1 MERAQVHYE
10 VLIRRQHNSGWTL
23 ELATEERAK
32 ALATAEEMLA
42 DKRAI
47 AVRVTKE
54 TLDQQTREFLTV
66 TILDKGEPERTRARK
81 QRDDTDALC
90 VSPQDLYTGH
100 ARERIGRLLDTW
112 LARNRA
118 TPFEL
123 LHRPDLC
130 EQLETSDMD
139 LRHAVQKLA
148 IPEAQA
154 RGGSVHEHMRAFNRL
169 AQAAIDR
176 VMKDARKG
184 VLPKTDPA
192 GFAALGERL
201 VAAPERQ
208 YLMGAAIAGVIAAA
222 PSWSGKVNLM
232 LDLADAA
239 PQSQPARALALQVLE
254 QPLAEVLGSTMA
266 LNELLGPNLD
276 LGGFLAALTR
286 LSAAE
291 TVELLVGVEPAV
303 AKLMPPLDGA
313 AARLANWLD
322 GPHFETVRR
331 AIARRVLKEL
341 TGPRRLRPKDAA
353 GEIEVL
359 RALAMGLTAAS
370 GRLMS
375 LEDVQNA
382 FVERSR
388 MLVREDFVE
397 AYLNGLERTPMG
409 EVEALLWLAENV
421 TGSANKR
428 QASRWIGGKIGA
440 LRFETDQRQSS
451 ESASAKLAALAKIQ
465 RGVGRAGFAPED
477 AAPLTLRLGEIG
489 GLIEAE
495 NQLTAAVA
503 RAGAP
508 VAHRLTLLLG
518 LAIGETGPLGPAAD
532 RAKGEVIKLM
542 RAPETRAELARAP
555 ESVDRVRS
563 LLKNAGLAA

>member
-10 VLIRRQHNSGWTL
+10 VLIRRQHNSGWAL
-23 ELATEERAK
+23 EQATEDRAK
-32 ALATAEEMLA
+32 ALGLAEEMLA

-54 TLDQQTREFLTV
+54 TLDPHTREFQTV
-66 TILDKGEPERTRARK
+66 TILDKGEPERVRARK
-81 QRDDTDALC
+81 QRDDTEPLC
-90 VSPQDLYTGH
+90 VSPQDLYSAH

-123 LHRPDLC
+123 LHRADLC
-130 EQLETSDMD
+130 EQLEASDMD
-139 LRHAVQKLA
+139 LRHAIQKVA
-148 IPEAQA
+148 IPESQA
-154 RGGSVHEHMRAFNRL
+154 RGGSVHEHMRAFKRL
-169 AQAAIDR
+169 AQSAIDR
-176 VMKDARKG
+176 VLKDDRKG
-184 VLPKTDPA
+184 LLPKTDPA
-192 GFAALGERL
+192 GFGDLAERL
-201 VAAPERQ
+201 AGAAERQ
-208 YLMGAAIAGVIAAA
+208 YLLGAAIAGVLA
-222 PSWSGKVNLM
+222 PAGSWSGKVNLM

-239 PQSQPARALALQVLE
+239 SQAPQARALALQVLE

-266 LNELLGPNLD
+266 LNELLGPHLD

-291 TVELLVGVEPAV
+291 TVELLIGVEPTV
-303 AKLMPPLDGA
+303 ARLMPPLEGA

-322 GPHFETVRR
+322 GPHFESVRR
-331 AIARRVLKEL
+331 AIAKRVLKEL
-341 TGPRRLRPKDAA
+341 TGPRRLRPKDPE
-353 GEIEVL
+353 GEIDIL

-397 AYLNGLERTPMG
+397 AYLGVERTSLA
-409 EVEALLWLAENV
+409 EVEALIWLAENV
-421 TGSANKR
+421 TGASNKR
-428 QASRWIGGKIGA
+428 QASRWIGGKVTT
-440 LRFETDQRQSS
+440 LRFETDQRQAP
-451 ESASAKLAALAKIQ
+451 ESAPVKLAALAKVQ
-465 RGVGRAGFAPED
+465 RGIGRAGFEPED
-477 AAPLTLRLGEIG
+477 AAPLAARLGEIG
-489 GLIEAE
+489 GMIEAE
-495 NQLTAAVA
+495 TQLTGALA

-508 VAHRLTLLLG
+508 VAQRLTLLLG
-518 LAIGETGPLGPAAD
+518 LAIGESAPLGPAAD
-532 RAKGEVIKLM
+532 RAKAEVIKLM
-542 RAPETRAELARAP
+542 RAPETRAELAKTP
-555 ESVDRVRS
+555 ESVERVRS

>member
-10 VLIRRQHNSGWTL
+10 VLIRRQHNSGWAL
-23 ELATEERAK
+23 EQATEDRTK
-32 ALATAEEMLA
+32 AVALAEEMLA

-54 TLDQQTREFLTV
+54 TLEAQTREFLTV
-66 TILDKGEPERTRARK
+66 TILDKGEPERVRSRK
-81 QRDDTDALC
+81 QRDETEPLC
-90 VSPQDLYTGH
+90 VSPQDLYTIH
-100 ARERIGRLLDTW
+100 ARERIGRLLDAW

-123 LHRPDLC
+123 LHRPDLV
-130 EQLETSDMD
+130 EQLEASDMD
-139 LRHAVQKLA
+139 LRHAVQKVA

-154 RGGSVHEHMRAFNRL
+154 RGGSVHEHMRSFKRL
-169 AQAAIDR
+169 AQSAIDR
-176 VMKDARKG
+176 VLKDARKG
-184 VLPKTDPA
+184 ALPTTDAA
-192 GFAALGERL
+192 GFAALGEKL
-201 VAAPERQ
+201 VGAPERH
-208 YLMGAAIAGVIAAA
+208 YLLGAAVAGVIAPAA
-222 PSWSGKVNLM
+222 SWSGKVNLM

-239 PQSQPARALALQVLE
+239 PQSPQARDLAFQVLE

-266 LNELLGPNLD
+266 LNELLGPHLD
-276 LGGFLAALTR
+276 LGGFLAALAR

-291 TVELLVGVEPAV
+291 TVELLIGVEPTV
-303 AKLMPPLDGA
+303 ARLMPPLEGA

-331 AIARRVLKEL
+331 AIAKRVLKEL
-341 TGPRRLRPKDAA
+341 TGPRRLRPKDAE
-353 GEIEVL
+353 GEIDVL
-359 RALAMGLTAAS
+359 RALAMALTAAS

-397 AYLNGLERTPMG
+397 AYLGIERTPLA
-409 EVEALLWLAENV
+409 EVEALIWLAENV
-421 TGSANKR
+421 TGAANKR

-440 LRFETDQRQSS
+440 LRFETDQRQSP
-451 ESASAKLAALAKIQ
+451 ESAPVKLAALAKLQ
-465 RGVGRAGFAPED
+465 RGVGRAGFTPED
-477 AAPLTLRLGEIG
+477 AGPLAARIGEVG
-489 GLIEAE
+489 GMIEAE
-495 NQLTAAVA
+495 AQLTGALA

-518 LAIGETGPLGPAAD
+518 LAIGESAPLGPAAD
-532 RAKGEVIKLM
+532 RAKAEVIKLM
-542 RAPETRAELARAP
+542 RTPETRAELAQTP
-555 ESVDRVRS
+555 ESVERVRS
-563 LLKNAGLAA
+563 LLRNAGLAA